1 MYNYTKRCLNS
12 KCVVFKLFEV
22 VNEYSDMLIGVKR
35 FDLTPLRVVKDLRFE
50 DEWLKRLIEK

>member
-1 MYNYTKRCLNS
+1 MYNYTKRSLRS

-35 FDLTPLRVVKDLRFE
+35 FALTPLRVVKDLRFE
-50 DEWLKRLIEK
+50 DQ